1 MRKQVST
8 SSSSWF
14 NDSRHSVHSGCT
26 SSSSKRRTSSS
37 SLSSGKEKPL
47 SSTRNLQTP
56 SIPLRP
62 STLCFNSAVG
72 PDNTTAPGGVGY
84 RRMQESF
91 SSSGGIAAGNADDS
105 QATRLNT
112 QEDDFVNFV
121 NEVNQGK
128 DDLCDGFSSEEE
140 SSVEGSGLVVEET
153 QQFSQLPERPQ
164 LVARCST
171 VQSTN
176 PPEWEDI
183 PPDAVIKRLKA
194 IPQEVLFSPRVRE
207 FYKSYPIWDKMSP
220 EQKNKAV
227 AWYRS
232 LPEHIQGIL
241 LLISFRI
248 YCYLQMLILFFV
260 LFF

>member
-1 MRKQVST
+1 
-8 SSSSWF
+8 
-14 NDSRHSVHSGCT
+14 
-26 SSSSKRRTSSS
+26 
-37 SLSSGKEKPL
+37 
-47 SSTRNLQTP
+47 
-56 SIPLRP
+56 
-62 STLCFNSAVG
+62 
-72 PDNTTAPGGVGY
+72 
-84 RRMQESF
+84 MQESF

-194 IPQEVLFSPRVRE
+194 IPQEVLFSLRVRE